1 MSAVPGWLLFFLV
14 SFPAHGD
21 GMQQI
26 SPVEFLRQHRC
37 ISLSGYLNIQGIP
50 RHRCVINCIERND
63 CEFMNYNVSARHCQL
78 GTGMCEGKISDDT
91 TELIIFGSMGH
102 SAGVRLIPG
111 NQFDASML
119 PTMLPADNKGG
130 QLAVLIND
138 EYYIPG
144 SFKYLLNSFYAPLER
159 ADASGRDVIRSN
171 NPEEI
176 FVLAPEDGYEFIR
189 TPLKTG
195 TPGALVDDGA
205 VVGGFQTMADGT
217 IASLYSLYVSGAF
230 GTYNSVTGNAYTVS
244 TVNPLDTTFQ
254 YPLVAKKKLWSTM
267 WSMLSGPSCDKTLFP
282 NSIILHTWAA
292 NRCRNNAVH
301 FLYMYVCSVEYYLCF
316 TSVIVV
322 FDIVFVEI
330 YNNGTSIYIY
340 IYGKY

>member
-1 MSAVPGWLLFFLV
+1 MTAVPGWLLCFLV

-111 NQFDASML
+111 NQFDASRL
-119 PTMLPADNKGG
+119 PAMLPADNKGG

-138 EYYIPG
+138 DYYITG
-144 SFKYLLNSFYAPLER
+144 SFKSPLNSFYAPLER
-159 ADASGRDVIRSN
+159 ADASGRDVIKSN
-171 NPEEI
+171 NLEEI
-176 FVLAPEDGYEFIR
+176 FVLAQEDGYEFFH
-189 TPLKTG
+189 TSVKPG
-195 TPGALVDDGA
+195 TPGTLVDDRA
-205 VVGGFQTMADGT
+205 VLGGFQTMADGK
-217 IASLYSLYVSGAF
+217 IANLFSLYVNGAF

-244 TVNPLDTTFQ
+244 TVNPL
-254 YPLVAKKKLWSTM
+254 
-267 WSMLSGPSCDKTLFP
+267 TLLF
-282 NSIILHTWAA
+282 NIH
-292 NRCRNNAVH
+292 
-301 FLYMYVCSVEYYLCF
+301 
-316 TSVIVV
+316 
-322 FDIVFVEI
+322 
-330 YNNGTSIYIY
+330 
-340 IYGKY
+340 